1 MPLIMRPTGL
11 GAGIDKDRPDYTVY
25 CGDWMIGRIYQTRGG
40 PEHLR
45 WFWSLTV
52 NPPMARSDKVATL
65 EEAKARLKKTW
76 ETWKAWPSW
85 LRLVREKQ
93 SRFVGWPTDNHKN
106 FRKILDR
113 RKSTDGLFPMDIAS
127 VFEWFAQESAFA
139 AETTKDQ
146 QQREI
151 WLRLAGMWTSAALP
165 CRHGESGDA
174 ADAGRGYTA
183 SQQRHHGRRGD

>member
-1 MPLIMRPTGL
+1 
-11 GAGIDKDRPDYTVY
+11 
-25 CGDWMIGRIYQTRGG
+25 
-40 PEHLR
+40 
-45 WFWSLTV
+45 
-52 NPPMARSDKVATL
+52 
-65 EEAKARLKKTW
+65 
-76 ETWKAWPSW
+76 
-85 LRLVREKQ
+85 
-93 SRFVGWPTDNHKN
+93 
-106 FRKILDR
+106 
-113 RKSTDGLFPMDIAS
+113 MDIAS

-139 AETTKDQ
+139 AETTNDQ